1 MPAVANAVAA
11 GDLLAIR
18 DLLAEEIEDRL
29 GHTSPGMWPGCTMV
43 CLMWQAVLV
52 ATVPRGEEAES
63 IARCMLVDTLA
74 LLGVA

>member
-1 MPAVANAVAA
+1 MPAVSNAVAA

-18 DLLAEEIEDRL
+18 DLLDEEIEDLL
-29 GHTSPGMWPGCTMV
+29 GHTSPGTRPGCTMV
-43 CLMWQAVLV
+43 CLIWQAVLV